1 MENQAVVIDNGTGFT
16 KMGYAGNLDP
26 DFVIP
31 TCIADLDKKSTLS
44 VSTKN
49 DEYGY
54 FIGEQAIN
62 IAKTSKKHKLTYPMA
77 DGIIESWD
85 LMEKYWHQSI
95 YDYLK
100 CDPQEHNFV
109 LTEPPMNPPENRESI
124 AEIFFETFNVP
135 GLYIGVQAVF
145 ALLGCS
151 KTLKDIQEAIE
162 KEEKENEAKGI
173 KVVKEVKE
181 GKESKEDRKKI
192 DPEQQKAINTLTG
205 VVVDSGDG
213 VTHIVPI
220 CDGFVLGSNIKH
232 IPIAGRKITKF
243 MEQMIR
249 ERGEK
254 ISTED
259 LYYATMELK
268 EKHGYLAKDLVTEFA
283 RFDQKENEGGKLKQS
298 KKFKKFSG
306 IGKISQK
313 PFSIN
318 VGYELFLGPESFF
331 SPEIIDKNYRAS
343 LDESIDITIQQCP
356 IDYRKRLYA
365 NVVFSGGST
374 SFKNLDRRLE
384 LCLQKRVDERL
395 QKYNAGGKQSTIKV
409 RVTDSMSQKHVV
421 WLGGSHLSS
430 QTGFKNMVHTRQ
442 EYMEKGPACCR
453 FNPVFSF

>member
-1 MENQAVVIDNGTGFT
+1 MDKLAVVIDNGTGFT

-26 DFVIP
+26 DFVVP
-31 TCIADLDKKSTLS
+31 TAIADLDKKSTLS

-49 DEYGY
+49 DEYNY
-54 FIGEQAIN
+54 YIGDQAIN
-62 IAKTSKKHKLTYPMA
+62 KAKESKNHKLTYPMQ
-77 DGIIESWD
+77 DGIVESWD

-100 CDPQEHNFV
+100 CDPQEHYFV
-109 LTEPPMNPPENRESI
+109 LTEPPMNPPENRENI

-145 ALLGCS
+145 ALLGS
-151 KTLKDIQEAIE
+151 SQTQKD
-162 KEEKENEAKGI
+162 
-173 KVVKEVKE
+173 E
-181 GKESKEDRKKI
+181 GTKI
-192 DPEQQKAINTLTG
+192 DPEQEKAIKSLTG

-220 CDGFVLGSNIKH
+220 CDGYVLGSNIKH

-254 ISTED
+254 INTED

-268 EKHGYLAKDLVTEFA
+268 EKYGYLAKDLVDEFA
-283 RFDQKENEGGKLKQS
+283 KFDKKQNVGGKLTQS
-298 KKFKKFSG
+298 SKFKKFEG
-306 IGKISQK
+306 IGKISSK

-331 SPEIIDKNYRAS
+331 SPEIIDKNFKAS
-343 LDESIDITIQQCP
+343 LDESVDLTIQQCP
-356 IDYRKRLYA
+356 IDYRRRLYA
-365 NVVFSGGST
+365 DIVFSGGST
-374 SFKNLDRRLE
+374 SFKNLDKRLE
-384 LCLQKRVDERL
+384 MCLQKRVDQRL
-395 QKYNAGGKQSTIKV
+395 AKYSKPGTTSTSTIKV
-409 RVTDSMSQKHVV
+409 KVTNSMAQKHVV
-421 WLGGSHLSS
+421 WLGGSSFSS
-430 QTGFKNMVHTRQ
+430 QNEFRSTVHTRD
-442 EYMEKGPACCR
+442 EYLEKGPACCR

>member
-1 MENQAVVIDNGTGFT
+1 MDKQAVVIDNGTGFT

-31 TCIADLDKKSTLS
+31 TAIADLDKKSTLS

-49 DEYGY
+49 DEYNY
-54 FIGEQAIN
+54 YIGEKAIN
-62 IAKTSKKHKLTYPMA
+62 EAKTSKKHKLTYPMQ

-100 CDPQEHNFV
+100 CDPQEHYFV
-109 LTEPPMNPPENRESI
+109 LTEPPMNPPENRENI

-151 KTLKDIQEAIE
+151 KTHEDLAELE
-162 KEEKENEAKGI
+162 
-173 KVVKEVKE
+173 KE
-181 GKESKEDRKKI
+181 GKVKM
-192 DPEQQKAINTLTG
+192 DPEQKNAIDTLTG
-205 VVVDSGDG
+205 IVVDSGDG

-254 ISTED
+254 IMTED

-268 EKHGYLAKDLVTEFA
+268 EKHGYLAKDLVEEFA
-283 RFDQKENEGGKLKQS
+283 KFDQKKSEGGKLKQS
-298 KKFKKFSG
+298 SKFKKFEG
-306 IGKISQK
+306 IGKISGK
-313 PFSIN
+313 PYSITA
-318 VGYELFLGPESFF
+318 GYELFLGPESFF
-331 SPEIIDKNYRAS
+331 SPEIIDKNWKAS

-365 NVVFSGGST
+365 DVVFSGGST

-384 LCLQKRVDERL
+384 LALQKRVDDRL
-395 QKYNAGGKQSTIKV
+395 QKYTKDGKQTTIKV
-409 RVTDSMSQKHVV
+409 KVTNSMAQKHVV
-421 WLGGSHLSS
+421 WLGGSTFSS
-430 QTGFKNMVHTRQ
+430 SEGFKKMVHTRE
-442 EYMEKGPACCR
+442 EYAEKGPACCR

>member
-1 MENQAVVIDNGTGFT
+1 MQ
-16 KMGYAGNLDP
+16 
-26 DFVIP
+26 
-31 TCIADLDKKSTLS
+31 
-44 VSTKN
+44 
-49 DEYGY
+49 
-54 FIGEQAIN
+54 
-62 IAKTSKKHKLTYPMA
+62 

-85 LMEKYWHQSI
+85 LMEKYWHQSL

-109 LTEPPMNPPENRESI
+109 LTEPPMNPPENRENI

-151 KTLKDIQEAIE
+151 KTHDAGVEMDKDQE
-162 KEEKENEAKGI
+162 
-173 KVVKEVKE
+173 
-181 GKESKEDRKKI
+181 
-192 DPEQQKAINTLTG
+192 KAIKSLTG

-254 ISTED
+254 IPTED
-259 LYYATMELK
+259 LYFATMELK
-268 EKHGYLAKDLVTEFA
+268 EKHGYLAKDLIEEFSKY
-283 RFDQKENEGGKLKQS
+283 DKKTVEDGKIKQS
-298 KKFKKFSG
+298 SKFKKFEG
-306 IGKISQK
+306 IGKISMK

-343 LDESIDITIQQCP
+343 LDESIDLTIQQCP
-356 IDYRKRLYA
+356 IDYRRRLYA
-365 NVVFSGGST
+365 DVVFSGGST

-384 LCLQKRVDERL
+384 ASLQERVDERL
-395 QKYNAGGKQSTIKV
+395 KKYNAGGKQNTIKV
-409 RVTDSMSQKHVV
+409 KVTNSMAQKHVV
-421 WLGGSHLSS
+421 WLGGSTFST
-430 QTGFKNMVHTRQ
+430 QDTFKSMVHTRQ
-442 EYMEKGPACCR
+442 QYMEYGPSCCR
-453 FNPVFSF
+453 FNPVFNF

>member
-1 MENQAVVIDNGTGFT
+1 MDKQAVVIDNGTGFT

-31 TCIADLDKKSTLS
+31 TAIADLDKKSTLS
-44 VSTKN
+44 VSNKN
-49 DEYGY
+49 DEYNY
-54 FIGEQAIN
+54 YIGEEAIN
-62 IAKTSKKHKLTYPMA
+62 QAKTSKKHTLTYPMQ

-85 LMEKYWHQSI
+85 LMEKYWHQSL

-109 LTEPPMNPPENRESI
+109 LTEPPMNPPENRENI

-151 KTLKDIQEAIE
+151 KTYEDAGIEMDKDQE
-162 KEEKENEAKGI
+162 
-173 KVVKEVKE
+173 
-181 GKESKEDRKKI
+181 
-192 DPEQQKAINTLTG
+192 KAIKSLTG

-254 ISTED
+254 IPTED
-259 LYYATMELK
+259 LYFATMELK
-268 EKHGYLAKDLVTEFA
+268 EKHGYLA
-283 RFDQKENEGGKLKQS
+283 N
-298 KKFKKFSG
+298 
-306 IGKISQK
+306 IGKISAK
-313 PFSIN
+313 PYSIN

-331 SPEIIDKNYRAS
+331 SPEIIDKNWKAS
-343 LDESIDITIQQCP
+343 LDESIDLTIQQCP
-356 IDYRKRLYA
+356 IDYRRRLYA
-365 NVVFSGGST
+365 DVVFSGGST
-374 SFKNLDRRLE
+374 SFKNLDKRLE
-384 LCLQKRVDERL
+384 LSLQKRVDDRL
-395 QKYNAGGKQSTIKV
+395 KKYNTGGKQSTIKV
-409 RVTDSMSQKHVV
+409 KVTNSMAQKHVV
-421 WLGGSHLSS
+421 WLGGSSFSS
-430 QTGFKNMVHTRQ
+430 SDGFRTMVHTRQ
-442 EYMEKGPACCR
+442 EYMDKGPSCCR

>member
-1 MENQAVVIDNGTGFT
+1 MDKQAVVIDNGTGYT

-26 DFVIP
+26 DFVVP
-31 TCIADLDKKSTLS
+31 TAIADLDKKSTLS

-49 DEYGY
+49 DEYNY
-54 FIGEQAIN
+54 FIGDQAI
-62 IAKTSKKHKLTYPMA
+62 IKAKESKNHKLTYLMQ

-85 LMEKYWHQSI
+85 LMEKFWHQSI

-109 LTEPPMNPPENRESI
+109 LTEPPMNPPENRENI

-151 KTLKDIQEAIE
+151 KTYEDEG
-162 KEEKENEAKGI
+162 NEM
-173 KVVKEVKE
+173 E
-181 GKESKEDRKKI
+181 
-192 DPEQQKAINTLTG
+192 EQQKKAVKSLTG

-220 CDGFVLGSNIKH
+220 CDGYVLGSNIKH

-254 ISTED
+254 IPTED
-259 LYYATMELK
+259 LYYATMEVK
-268 EKHGYLAKDLVTEFA
+268 EKYGYLAKDLIDEFA
-283 RFDQKENEGGKLKQS
+283 KYDKKGNSNDKVTQS
-298 KKFKKFSG
+298 TKFKKYSG
-306 IGKISQK
+306 VGKISQK
-313 PFSIN
+313 PYTIDL
-318 VGYELFLGPESFF
+318 GYELFLGPESFF
-331 SPEIIDKNYRAS
+331 SPEIIDKNWKAS
-343 LDESIDITIQQCP
+343 LDESIDLTIQQCP

-365 NVVFSGGST
+365 DIVFSGGST
-374 SFKNLDRRLE
+374 SFKNLDKRLQYS
-384 LCLQKRVDERL
+384 LQNRVDERL
-395 QKYNAGGKQSTIKV
+395 KKYNAGGKQTTIKV
-409 RVTDSMSQKHVV
+409 SVTNSMAQKHVV
-421 WLGGSHLSS
+421 WLGGSYYSYNYN
-430 QTGFKNMVHTRQ
+430 FKTSVHTRE
-442 EYMEKGPACCR
+442 EYLEKGPSCCR

>member
-1 MENQAVVIDNGTGFT
+1 MDTQAVVIDNGTGFT

-31 TCIADLDKKSTLS
+31 TAIAEIDKKSNLS
-44 VSTKN
+44 VSIKN
-49 DEYGY
+49 DEYNY
-54 FIGEQAIN
+54 YIGEEGIN
-62 IAKTSKKHKLTYPMA
+62 QAKTSKNHKLYYPMQN
-77 DGIIESWD
+77 GIIESWD

-95 YDYLK
+95 YNYLK

-151 KTLKDIQEAIE
+151 KTHEDSGIQM
-162 KEEKENEAKGI
+162 
-173 KVVKEVKE
+173 
-181 GKESKEDRKKI
+181 
-192 DPEQQKAINTLTG
+192 DPDQKKAIDTLTG

-259 LYYATMELK
+259 LYFATMELK
-268 EKHGYLAKDLVTEFA
+268 EKHGYLAKDLIEEFSKY
-283 RFDQKENEGGKLKQS
+283 DKKTVEDGKIKQS
-298 KKFKKFSG
+298 SKFKKFEG
-306 IGKISQK
+306 IGKISMK

-343 LDESIDITIQQCP
+343 LDESIDLTIQQCP

-365 NVVFSGGST
+365 DVVFSGGST
-374 SFKNLDRRLE
+374 SFRNLDKRLE
-384 LCLQKRVDERL
+384 KALQTRVDERL
-395 QKYNAGGKQSTIKV
+395 KKYTKDGKQSTIKV
-409 RVTDSMSQKHVV
+409 KVTNSMAQKHVV
-421 WLGGSHLSS
+421 WLGGSSFSS
-430 QTGFKNMVHTRQ
+430 DKGFKSMVHTRQ
-442 EYMEKGPACCR
+442 EYMEKGPSCCR

>member
-1 MENQAVVIDNGTGFT
+1 MDKQAVVIDNGTGFT

-31 TCIADLDKKSTLS
+31 TAIADLDKKSTLS

-49 DEYGY
+49 DEYNY
-54 FIGEQAIN
+54 YIGEQAIN
-62 IAKTSKKHKLTYPMA
+62 KAKESKNHKLTYPMQN
-77 DGIIESWD
+77 GIIESWD
-85 LMEKYWHQSI
+85 LMEKFWHQSI

-100 CDPQEHNFV
+100 CDPQEHYFV

-145 ALLGCS
+145 ALLGSS
-151 KTLKDIQEAIE
+151 KTNEDEGVKMD
-162 KEEKENEAKGI
+162 EEQK
-173 KVVKEVKE
+173 
-181 GKESKEDRKKI
+181 
-192 DPEQQKAINTLTG
+192 KAIKSLTG

-254 ISTED
+254 INTED

-268 EKHGYLAKDLVTEFA
+268 EKHGYLAKDLIEEFA
-283 RFDQKENEGGKLKQS
+283 KFDKKQNVGGKLTQS
-298 KKFKKFSG
+298 SKFKKFEG
-306 IGKISQK
+306 IGKISTK
-313 PFSIN
+313 PYSIN
-318 VGYELFLGPESFF
+318 VGYELFLGPEAFL
-331 SPEIIDKNYRAS
+331 KAS
-343 LDESIDITIQQCP
+343 LDESIDLTIQQCP
-356 IDYRKRLYA
+356 IDYRRRLYA
-365 NVVFSGGST
+365 DIVFSGGST
-374 SFKNLDRRLE
+374 SFKNLDKRLE
-384 LCLQKRVDERL
+384 LSLQKRVDDRL
-395 QKYNAGGKQSTIKV
+395 KKYTQSGKQSTIKV
-409 RVTDSMSQKHVV
+409 KVTGSMAQKHVV
-421 WLGGSHLSS
+421 WLGGSSFSS
-430 QTGFKNMVHTRQ
+430 NDGFRTTVHTRE
-442 EYMEKGPACCR
+442 EYQEKGPSCCR

>member
-1 MENQAVVIDNGTGFT
+1 MDKQAVVIDNGTGFT

-31 TCIADLDKKSTLS
+31 TAIADLDKKSTLS
-44 VSTKN
+44 VSNKN
-49 DEYGY
+49 DEYNY
-54 FIGEQAIN
+54 YIGEEAIN
-62 IAKTSKKHKLTYPMA
+62 QAKTSKKHTLTYPMQ

-85 LMEKYWHQSI
+85 LMEKFWHQSL

-109 LTEPPMNPPENRESI
+109 LTEPPMNPPENRENI

-151 KTLKDIQEAIE
+151 KTHDAGVEMDKDQE
-162 KEEKENEAKGI
+162 
-173 KVVKEVKE
+173 
-181 GKESKEDRKKI
+181 
-192 DPEQQKAINTLTG
+192 KAIKSLTG

-220 CDGFVLGSNIKH
+220 CDGFVLGTNIKH

-254 ISTED
+254 IPTED
-259 LYYATMELK
+259 LYFATMELK
-268 EKHGYLAKDLVTEFA
+268 EKHGYLANDLVEEFA
-283 RFDQKENEGGKLKQS
+283 KFDKKKNEGGKIIQS
-298 KKFKKFSG
+298 SKFKKFSG
-306 IGKISQK
+306 VGKISAK
-313 PFSIN
+313 PYTIN

-331 SPEIIDKNYRAS
+331 SPEIIDKNWKAS
-343 LDESIDITIQQCP
+343 LDESIDLTIQQCP
-356 IDYRKRLYA
+356 IDYRRRLYA
-365 NVVFSGGST
+365 DVVFSGGSS
-374 SFKNLDRRLE
+374 SFKNLDKRLE
-384 LCLQKRVDERL
+384 SSLQKRVDDRL
-395 QKYNAGGKQSTIKV
+395 KKYNTGGKQSTIKV
-409 RVTDSMSQKHVV
+409 KVTNSMVQKHVV
-421 WLGGSHLSS
+421 WFGGSSFSS
-430 QTGFKNMVHTRQ
+430 NDGFRTMVHTRQ
-442 EYMEKGPACCR
+442 EYMEKGPSCCR

>member
-49 DEYGY
+49 DEYDY
-54 FIGEQAIN
+54 FIGDQGIN
-62 IAKTSKKHKLTYPMA
+62 KAKTSKKHKLTYPMA

-151 KTLKDIQEAIE
+151 KTLNDA
-162 KEEKENEAKGI
+162 G
-173 KVVKEVKE
+173 VPM
-181 GKESKEDRKKI
+181 
-192 DPEQQKAINTLTG
+192 DPEQEKAVKTLTG

-268 EKHGYLAKDLVTEFA
+268 EKHGYLAKDLVTEFSK
-283 RFDQKENEGGKLKQS
+283 FDQKENEGGKLKQS
-298 KKFKKFSG
+298 KKFKKFEG

-365 NVVFSGGST
+365 DVVFSGGST
-374 SFKNLDRRLE
+374 SFRNLDRRLE
-384 LCLQKRVDERL
+384 LSLQKRVDDRL

-409 RVTDSMSQKHVV
+409 KVTNSMAQKHVV

-430 QTGFKNMVHTRQ
+430 QTGFKNMVHTRA